1 MKIDKQL
8 ADQIVETIKDICNH
22 DINFID
28 CNGII
33 YASTD
38 ISRIGSFHEVGK
50 QAVDNQTIIEVTSD
64 DNYCGT
70 YQGVNLPIYYQD
82 RIIAVIGISGNP
94 KLVKKYAYL
103 AKQIT
108 NLLIREK
115 ELNHFNQ
122 NQTNQMNY
130 LFDCILK
137 QQDLQS
143 LYFLDTLAKFNLS
156 FTNRYR
162 MILIKTNKLIDDQLI
177 YQTIKMINANIY
189 TYQYPNQYLVIIE
202 TNVFNQN
209 EHYLK
214 NIASNNISIIIGKET
229 KLHQLNDSY
238 DSITIISNNPTNY
251 LKFDELTLEIILL
264 SINEASKHEY
274 LKKTISSLS
283 ADDIHIL
290 KTYFNFNQSLTNTC
304 EQLFIHKNT
313 LQYKLARI
321 HRLCGY
327 DPRKFKDANI
337 LYLAIKLL

>member
-8 ADQIVETIKDICNH
+8 ADQIVEAIKDICDH

-38 ISRIGSFHEVGK
+38 ISRIGSFHEAGK
-50 QAVDNQTIIEVTSD
+50 QAVDNQTIIEVTND
-64 DNYCGT
+64 DNFSGSYR
-70 YQGVNLPIYYQD
+70 GVNLPIYYQD
-82 RIIAVIGISGNP
+82 RIIAVIGISGEP

-115 ELNHFNQ
+115 ELNRFNQ
-122 NQTNQMNY
+122 NQTDQMNY

-143 LYFLDTLAKFNLS
+143 TYFLDTLVKFNLTH
-156 FTNRYR
+156 TNQYR

-189 TYQYPNQYLVIIE
+189 TYQYPNQYLVIVE
-202 TNVFNQN
+202 ADVFNQN

-214 NIASNNISIIIGKET
+214 DITSNNINIIIGKAT
-229 KLHQLNDSY
+229 KLLQLDESY
-238 DSITIISNNPTNY
+238 DSIAFISNNSTSY

-264 SINEASKHEY
+264 SINETSKQEY
-274 LKKTISSLS
+274 LKKTIKDLS
-283 ADDIHIL
+283 TDDIHLL
-290 KTYFNFNQSLTNTC
+290 KTYFNFDQSLTNTC
-304 EQLFIHKNT
+304 QHLFIHKNT